1 MSDNQNDKDR
11 AARAD
16 YAARMARAEFGRHYV
31 DPDRVE
37 QVLNDGE
44 IVFRPKRDNGRQR
57 PR

>member
-1 MSDNQNDKDR
+1 MSDNHDHKERDP
-11 AARAD
+11 RAD

-44 IVFRPKRDNGRQR
+44 IVFRHKR
-57 PR
+57 PRRGEGPR